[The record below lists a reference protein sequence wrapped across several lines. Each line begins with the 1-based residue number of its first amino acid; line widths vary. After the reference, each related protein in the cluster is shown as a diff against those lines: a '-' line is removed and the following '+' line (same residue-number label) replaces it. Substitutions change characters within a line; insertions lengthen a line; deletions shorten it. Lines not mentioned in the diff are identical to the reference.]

1 MIRKLNT
8 NKFTFKTAIVVTIL
22 LNVSY
27 CACKRIYNQKEDDM
41 IYILQW
47 TLSKTG
53 PFPSMEKGQDAF
65 IFRKCAFYN
74 CFITNDTGYLKNI
87 KYFDALLINV
97 VDMHKDLAYSLPPK
111 RAMYQKF
118 IFVSRE
124 SYVNYPVP
132 ETYDGYFNLT
142 WTHRLDSDIKYDYIA
157 IRNMS
162 GALIGPKDEMHW
174 IDIMDM
180 RPTTKYI
187 KSKLRNKRYAAAW
200 FVSNCEAKNKR
211 LEFGEQLRREL
222 KKYGQI
228 LHIYGSC
235 GELKCPTD
243 GLWEGCFALIEHDY
257 YFYLSFENA
266 HSYDYVSEKLLNALN
281 HFAVPVVFG
290 GANYTK

>member
-1 MIRKLNT
+1 MIGKVNT
-8 NKFTFKTAIVVTIL
+8 NNFSLKTAIVVAIL
-22 LNVSY
+22 INASY
-27 CACKRIYNQKEDDM
+27 NTSGRIYNQKNDDL

-47 TLSKTG
+47 TQSKTG
-53 PFPSMEKGQDAF
+53 PFPSMESGQDAF
-65 IFRKCAFYN
+65 IFRSCAFYN

-97 VDMHKDLAYSLPPK
+97 VDMHKDLSYSLPTK
-111 RAMYQKF
+111 RAMYQKY

-124 SYVNYPVP
+124 SYINYPVAQS
-132 ETYDGYFNLT
+132 YDGYFNWT

-157 IRNMS
+157 VRNKN
-162 GALIGPKDEMHW
+162 GTLIGPKDEMHW
-174 IDIMDM
+174 VDIKDM
-180 RPTTKYI
+180 KPTTTYI
-187 KSKLRNKRYAAAW
+187 KSKLKKKRYAAAW

-211 LEFGEQLRREL
+211 LEFGEKLKSEL
-222 KKYGQI
+222 AKHGHI
-228 LHIYGSC
+228 LHIYGNC
-235 GELKCPTD
+235 GDMKCPID

-266 HSYDYVSEKLLNALN
+266 HSYDYVSEKVLNALN

>member
-1 MIRKLNT
+1 MIRKFYSNEFIL
-8 NKFTFKTAIVVTIL
+8 KTTIAMSVL
-22 LNVSY
+22 LNFSFY
-27 CACKRIYNQKEDDM
+27 ASGRIYNEKKGDM

-53 PFPSMEKGQDAF
+53 PFPSMESGQDAF

-74 CFITNDTGYLKNI
+74 CFITNDTRYLKNI
-87 KYFDALLINV
+87 RYFDVLLINV
-97 VDMHKDLAYSLPPK
+97 VDMHKDMLYTLPTK
-111 RAMYQKF
+111 RAMYQKY

-132 ETYDGYFNLT
+132 QTYDGYFNWT
-142 WTHRLDSDIKYDYIA
+142 WTHRLDSDIKYDYLA
-157 IRNMS
+157 VRNKN
-162 GALIGPKDEMHW
+162 GTLIGPKDEMHW

-180 RPTTKYI
+180 KPTTKYI
-187 KSKLRNKRYAAAW
+187 KSKLKDKRYAAAW

-211 LEFGEQLRREL
+211 LEFGEKLRSEL
-222 KKYGQI
+222 AKYGHI
-228 LHIYGSC
+228 LHIYGNC
-235 GELKCPTD
+235 GEIKCPTD

-266 HSYDYVSEKLLNALN
+266 HSYDYVSEKVLNALN
-281 HFAVPVVFG
+281 HFAIPVVFG